1 MNKNIELVVANLKLP
16 RERTLSDLYHSR
28 SSNDIFYHNHPKTF
42 YRQLYFETFGNILN
56 CIKDRLNQKD
66 YQIYVCLQ
74 EIVYVYLNVF
84 KEQDWANDLQIV
96 IQNYDVN
103 EHDVPSLKT

>member
-1 MNKNIELVVANLKLP
+1 MNKNIELVVANRKLP
-16 RERTLSDLYHSR
+16 RERNLPDLHHSQ

-42 YRQLYFETFGNILN
+42 YCQLYFKTFGNILN
-56 CIKDRLNQKD
+56 YIKDRLNQKD

-74 EIVYVYLNVF
+74 EIVHVYLKVF
-84 KEQDWANDLQIV
+84 KEQDSENDLQLV
-96 IQNYDVN
+96 IQKYDAN